1 MSAEHSMLVRFWG
14 VRGSIASPGARTAR
28 YGGNTPCVEV
38 RCGDDIL
45 ILDGGTGIRALGTS
59 LMRSGSRIDA
69 DIFLSHCH
77 LDHISGLPF
86 FAPFFAAGHRL
97 RLWAG
102 NLLPTFRLEE
112 VVRKMISPPL
122 FPIQLEVFR
131 ADIEYRDFRAGEVLN
146 PRPGVTLRT
155 ALLDHPDGAT
165 GYRIEHAGKVLSYLT
180 DMELRAGGYEPRLLE
195 LARGAD
201 LMIYDCTYTEAE
213 LAARA
218 GWGHSTWQQGVRLA
232 EAAGVKTFCLFHH
245 DPEHDDAFMDVIAEQ
260 ASAARPGSVVARE
273 GLEISL

>member
-1 MSAEHSMLVRFWG
+1 MSAEDSMLVRFWG
-14 VRGSIASPGARTAR
+14 VRGSIASPGAHTVR

-38 RCGDDIL
+38 RCGSNII
-45 ILDGGTGIRALGTS
+45 ILDGGTGIRALGAS
-59 LMRSGSRIDA
+59 LMRSGVRIDA
-69 DIFLSHCH
+69 DILLSHCH

-102 NLLPTFRLEE
+102 NLAPTFRLEE

-131 ADIEYRDFRAGEVLN
+131 ANIEYRDFRAGEVLN
-146 PRPGVTLRT
+146 PRPGVTVRT

-180 DMELRAGGYEPRLLE
+180 DTELRAGGSEPRLLE

-213 LAARA
+213 IAARA

-232 EAAGVKTFCLFHH
+232 EAAGAKTFCLFHH
-245 DPEHDDAFMDVIAEQ
+245 DPEHDDAFMDMIARQ
-260 ASAARPGSVVARE
+260 AGAARPGSVVARE